1 MLMDKVDE
9 KINIESEDVED
20 QNNVQSGIFKEVNM
34 LNISLIGLILV
45 FIGVIINIRYILW
58 SRIGI
63 FDTINNT
70 NYAEQIGDLTESP
83 RISNRLYLIATII
96 FVFIIYDQYR
106 TQISMEP
113 SQIDEEAINDA
124 WNRYVAII
132 LFLVGTLINY
142 SVLNK

>member
-1 MLMDKVDE
+1 MDRVNE
-9 KINIESEDVED
+9 KINIESEETEN
-20 QNNVQSGIFKEVNM
+20 QNNIESETLKEFNT
-34 LNISLIGLILV
+34 LNISLVGLILV
-45 FIGVIINIRYILW
+45 FLGVIINIRYILW

-63 FDTINNT
+63 LDTINNT
-70 NYAEQIGDLTESP
+70 NYAEQIGDLTQNP
-83 RISNRLYLIATII
+83 RISNRLYLIATIM

-113 SQIDEEAINDA
+113 SQIDQEDVNDA
-124 WNRYVAII
+124 WRRYVAII

>member
-1 MLMDKVDE
+1 MDKVDE

>member
-1 MLMDKVDE
+1 MDRVDE
-9 KINIESEDVED
+9 KINIESEETEN
-20 QNNVQSGIFKEVNM
+20 QNNIESETLKEFNT
-34 LNISLIGLILV
+34 LNISLVGLILV
-45 FIGVIINIRYILW
+45 FLGVIINIRYILW

-63 FDTINNT
+63 LDTINNT
-70 NYAEQIGDLTESP
+70 NYAEQIGDLTQNP
-83 RISNRLYLIATII
+83 RISNRLYLIATIM

-113 SQIDEEAINDA
+113 SQIDQEDVNDA
-124 WNRYVAII
+124 WRRYVAII